1 MLIDIGKVIKERFR
15 VFEKIINAGYNTDK
29 KIIELKVEDLILLSN
44 FNRSD
49 LVIAI
54 GIKNSLANKNL
65 VTFLCGIDS
74 ELKNEKRRVIYNDE
88 SNVVSRKNY

>member
-1 MLIDIGKVIKERFR
+1 MFIDRSKIIKDRFR
-15 VFEKIINAGYNTDK
+15 VFEKLIDIGYNTDK
-29 KIIELKVEDLILLSN
+29 KMMDMKVENLVLSSN

-54 GIKNSLANKNL
+54 GIKNALINRNL

-74 ELKNEKRRVIYNDE
+74 ELKK
-88 SNVVSRKNY
+88 

>member
-1 MLIDIGKVIKERFR
+1 VSKIIKDRFR
-15 VFEKIINAGYNTDK
+15 VFEKLIDIGYNTDK
-29 KIIELKVEDLILLSN
+29 KMMDMKVENLVLSSN

-54 GIKNSLANKNL
+54 GIKNALINRNL

-74 ELKNEKRRVIYNDE
+74 ELKK
-88 SNVVSRKNY
+88 

>member
-1 MLIDIGKVIKERFR
+1 MMDM
-15 VFEKIINAGYNTDK
+15 
-29 KIIELKVEDLILLSN
+29 KVENLVLSSN

-54 GIKNSLANKNL
+54 GIKNALINRNL

-74 ELKNEKRRVIYNDE
+74 ELKK
-88 SNVVSRKNY
+88 

>member
-1 MLIDIGKVIKERFR
+1 MSKIIKDRFR
-15 VFEKIINAGYNTDK
+15 VFEKLIDIGYNTDK
-29 KIIELKVEDLILLSN
+29 KMMDMKVENLVLSSN

-54 GIKNSLANKNL
+54 GIKNALINRNL

-74 ELKNEKRRVIYNDE
+74 ELKK
-88 SNVVSRKNY
+88 

>member
-1 MLIDIGKVIKERFR
+1 MSIDIAKVIKERFR
-15 VFEKIINAGYNTDK
+15 VFEKLINVGYNTDK

-54 GIKNSLANKNL
+54 GIKNALANKNL

-74 ELKNEKRRVIYNDE
+74 ELK
-88 SNVVSRKNY
+88 

>member
-1 MLIDIGKVIKERFR
+1 MDKEKTIRERFR
-15 VFEKIINAGYNTDK
+15 VFEKLIDIGYNTDK
-29 KIIELKVEDLILLSN
+29 KMMDMKVENLVLSSN

-54 GIKNSLANKNL
+54 GIKNALINRNL

-74 ELKNEKRRVIYNDE
+74 ELKK
-88 SNVVSRKNY
+88 

>member
-1 MLIDIGKVIKERFR
+1 MSIDITKVIKERFR
-15 VFEKIINAGYNTDK
+15 VFEKLINVGYNTDK

-54 GIKNSLANKNL
+54 GIKNALANKNL

-74 ELKNEKRRVIYNDE
+74 ELEK
-88 SNVVSRKNY
+88 

>member
-1 MLIDIGKVIKERFR
+1 MSIDITKVIKERFR
-15 VFEKIINAGYNTDK
+15 VFEKLINVGYNTDK

-54 GIKNSLANKNL
+54 GIKNALANKNL

-74 ELKNEKRRVIYNDE
+74 ELKK
-88 SNVVSRKNY
+88 